1 MVVCNYFFIGDIMAF
16 EVIIKDKEELLDEKI
31 IEDELNENKLTI
43 NDKGFSILD
52 LEGIIIEAV
61 QSNYTDNKISH
72 YKVLEHLDSYL
83 EDLYDY
89 ALTLEEEYCGNNEFE
104 IVE

>member
-1 MVVCNYFFIGDIMAF
+1 MAF
-16 EVIIKDKEELLDEKI
+16 EVIIKEKESLVDEEIVK
-31 IEDELNENKLTI
+31 DELNESKLTI
-43 NDKGFSILD
+43 NNKGFSILD

-61 QSNYTDNKISH
+61 QSNYTKDNKISH

-83 EDLYDY
+83 EELYDY

-104 IVE
+104 VVE